1 MTDAPAKPHHSLA
14 ELHAA
19 SDHLWHEYWMLRC
32 VARVAADD
40 AATGYA
46 LEESFALHLRNL
58 HRFLYADAASE
69 GELRAE
75 DFLGAEWRA
84 NRPEPSA
91 LLVEAVAWAK
101 SKVSPLRYEAAAAP
115 RTWTLLQAS
124 FELQKVM
131 DPFVSSTPRNLLG
144 PRWKIRYEGFEV

>member
-1 MTDAPAKPHHSLA
+1 
-14 ELHAA
+14 
-19 SDHLWHEYWMLRC
+19 MLRC

-40 AATGYA
+40 AATVYA

-58 HRFLYADAASE
+58 YRFLYADAAS
-69 GELRAE
+69 GSELAAD
-75 DFLGAEWRA
+75 DFLDASWRSS
-84 NRPEPSA
+84 RPAPSA
-91 LLVEAVAWAK
+91 LLLEAVAWAELRL
-101 SKVSPLRYEAAAAP
+101 SPLRYEPASAP

-144 PRWKIRYEGFEV
+144 PRWKIRYEGVEV